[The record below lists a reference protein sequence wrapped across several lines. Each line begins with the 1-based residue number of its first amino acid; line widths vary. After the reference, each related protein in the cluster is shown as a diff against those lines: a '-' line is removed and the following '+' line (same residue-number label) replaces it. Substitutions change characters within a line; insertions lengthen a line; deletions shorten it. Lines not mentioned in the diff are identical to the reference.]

1 MLFITRDGIG
11 LQSGRSH
18 GLTRPHRA
26 PSPAPAAT
34 PRPRP
39 IAGMTG
45 FRRSDMSTTT
55 RRTLAPLALAL
66 ALPAW
71 SALAQP
77 APPTVTVA
85 EPERR
90 NLTEWEE
97 HIARLE
103 PSARVELRARVSG
116 LVEKV
121 HFRDGQIVRAGDLL
135 FTIDRRP
142 FEIAVDSARAA
153 VAQAQAKLEL
163 AKQEIDRT
171 SSLVRDRYAP
181 QAQLDT
187 RRAAQRDAEAQL
199 DDARARLRQ
208 AELELTWTEV
218 RAPQPGRASDRR
230 VDAGNL
236 VQASTTLLTTILTL
250 DPIYASF
257 DMSEADYLRLARDG
271 GARAGAET
279 PEVRLKLADESGW
292 DRAGRLDF
300 LDSELRARSGTLR
313 ARALL
318 PNPDLFLTPGVFA
331 RLRLPVGQGDTLLV
345 PDAAIAADQ
354 AARVVMTVSAD
365 GTVVAKPVVL
375 GPLVD
380 GLRVVRSGLNP
391 NDQVIVAGLHLA
403 RPGQRVTAQAKPL
416 GGRLAQAQ

>member
-1 MLFITRDGIG
+1 MPIPFRKTLGPIG
-11 LQSGRSH
+11 
-18 GLTRPHRA
+18 
-26 PSPAPAAT
+26 
-34 PRPRP
+34 
-39 IAGMTG
+39 
-45 FRRSDMSTTT
+45 
-55 RRTLAPLALAL
+55 LALAL
-66 ALPAW
+66 HAAP
-71 SALAQP
+71 ALAQP

-85 EPERR
+85 APVRR
-90 NLTEWEE
+90 DITEWEE

-103 PSARVELRARVSG
+103 PSARVELRPRVSG
-116 LVEKV
+116 LVEQV
-121 HFRDGQIVRAGDLL
+121 HFRDGQIVRAGELL
-135 FTIDRRP
+135 FTLDKRP
-142 FEIAVDSARAA
+142 FEIAVLS
-153 VAQAQAKLEL
+153 AQAEVERAL
-163 AKQEIDRT
+163 ARLDLARQDIRRTAPLVQDRF
-171 SSLVRDRYAP
+171 AP
-181 QAQLDT
+181 QAQLDS
-187 RRAAQRDAEAQL
+187 RRAAEREAEAQL
-199 DDARARLRQ
+199 ADARARLRQ

-318 PNPDLFLTPGVFA
+318 PNKDLFLTPGVFA
-331 RLRLPVGQGDTLLV
+331 RLRLPVGQGETLLV

-354 AARVVMTVSAD
+354 AARVVMTVAAD
-365 GTVVAKPVVL
+365 GTVVAKPVTL
-375 GPLVD
+375 GPVVD
-380 GLRVVRSGLNP
+380 GLRVVRSGLTAQ
-391 NDQVIVAGLHLA
+391 DQVIVAGLHLA
-403 RPGQRVTAQAKPL
+403 RPGARVTADVQAP
-416 GGRLAQAQ
+416 GRLAQAK